1 MRKYFTLLLVA
12 LALLISACSNP
23 GNPNFD
29 VQVLNIAPTAVT
41 MTGGQTVQLTLTGNI
56 FQDGTRDVTNSAE
69 WTSENVNVA
78 TVSATGLVTATG
90 RGTVSIRAR
99 LNGREAFCQVT
110 VVSAVVGLTVAPD
123 GSFLRVG
130 TTERLTATANFDDGS
145 VLDLSDQVDW
155 STADA
160 AVAIVNDVGAV
171 TAVGV
176 GQTTITAVAENGTT
190 AQATVNVFEVTIF
203 SAGGANAAAIQPTVD
218 AFRAALGPLNPNT
231 AQVFPT
237 GRREIN
243 WDGVPAAQTN
253 TNAFPANFFN
263 VNSPRGVIFATNG
276 SGFRVSDNAYGD
288 VNATYPTQFQ
298 AFSPVK
304 LFATLGANRFNT
316 EFFLPGTTTPAVS
329 SAFGAVFC
337 DPDRNTS
344 SLVFVLPDGSTLTS
358 TVSPLPGS
366 QGLAFLGVQF
376 QGASCR
382 EVTLVTGEA
391 PLSGGNNDVTNGGV
405 DDMVVVDDFIY
416 AEPQPVR

>member
-1 MRKYFTLLLVA
+1 MRKYFVVMLVA
-12 LALLISACSNP
+12 LALLSSACSDP
-23 GNPNFD
+23 GNPFFN
-29 VQVLNIAPTAVT
+29 VQVLNVAPTVAT
-41 MTGGQTVQLTLTGNI
+41 IARGQTLQLAATGNI
-56 FQDGTRDVTNSAE
+56 FQDGTEVVTNSAE
-69 WTSENVNVA
+69 WLSSNINVA
-78 TVSATGLVTATG
+78 TVSNTGLVTGVGPGLVTI
-90 RGTVSIRAR
+90 TAR
-99 LNGREAFCQVT
+99 LNGREAFCDVT
-110 VVSAVVGLTVAPD
+110 VVSAVTALAVTPN

-130 TTERLTATANFDDGS
+130 TTEALAATGTFDDGA
-145 VLDLSDQVDW
+145 VLDISGQVSW

-160 AVAIVNDVGAV
+160 TVATVNDVGAV
-171 TAVGV
+171 TGVGV

-190 AQATVNVFEVTIF
+190 AQAIVNVFDVTIF

-218 AFRAALGPLNPNT
+218 AFRAALGGLNPNVAT
-231 AQVFPT
+231 SFPA

-253 TNAFPANFFN
+253 TNTFPANFFN
-263 VNSPRGVIFATNG
+263 LNSPRGVVFATNG

-304 LFATLGANRFNT
+304 LFATLGANRFDT

-344 SLVFVLPDGSTLTS
+344 SLVFVLPDGSTFTP

-366 QGLAFLGVQF
+366 RGLAFLGVQF

-391 PLSGGNNDVTNGGV
+391 PLSGANNDVTNGGV
-405 DDMVVVDDFIY
+405 NDMVVVDDFIY
-416 AEPQPVR
+416 AEPQPAP

>member
-1 MRKYFTLLLVA
+1 MRKYFMLLLA
-12 LALLISACSNP
+12 LALLSSGCSNP
-23 GNPNFD
+23 GNPFFN
-29 VQVLNIAPTAVT
+29 VQVLSVAPTSAT
-41 MTGGQTVQLTLTGNI
+41 IARGQTLQLTATGTL
-56 FQDGTRDVTNSAE
+56 FQDGREDVTASAE
-69 WTSENVNVA
+69 WLSSNVNVA
-78 TVSATGLVTATG
+78 TVSATGLVTGVGVGPVTI
-90 RGTVSIRAR
+90 TAR
-99 LNGREAFCQVT
+99 LNGREAFCEVT
-110 VVSAVVGLTVAPD
+110 VVSAVTALALTPD
-123 GSFLRVG
+123 GGFLRVG
-130 TTERLTATANFDDGS
+130 TTETLAATATFDDGA

-160 AVAIVNDVGAV
+160 TVATVNDVGAV

-176 GQTTITAVAENGTT
+176 GQTVITAVAENGT
-190 AQATVNVFEVTIF
+190 AARATVNVFEVTIF

-263 VNSPRGVIFATNG
+263 VTSPRGVVFATLG
-276 SGFRVSDNAYGD
+276 EGFRVSDNAYGD

-298 AFSPVK
+298 TFSPGK
-304 LFATLGANRFNT
+304 LFATRGASRFET
-316 EFFLPGTTTPAVS
+316 EFFLPATTTPAVS

-344 SLVFVLPDGSTLTS
+344 SLLFVLPDGSTFTP
-358 TVSPLPGS
+358 TVTALPGA

-382 EVTLVTGEA
+382 GVTLVTGEA
-391 PLSGGNNDVTNGGV
+391 PLSGADNDVTNGGV
-405 DDMVVVDDFIY
+405 NDMVVVDDFIY
-416 AEPQPVR
+416 AEPQPAP

>member
-1 MRKYFTLLLVA
+1 LRKYFMLVLA
-12 LALLISACSNP
+12 LALLASGCSNP
-23 GNPNFD
+23 GNPFFN
-29 VQVLNIAPTAVT
+29 VQVLNVTPTSATIAR
-41 MTGGQTVQLTLTGNI
+41 GQTLQLTATGNL
-56 FQDGTRDVTNSAE
+56 FQDGVQDVTNSVE
-69 WTSENVNVA
+69 WATGSVNVA
-78 TVSATGLVTATG
+78 TVSSTGLVTGTG
-90 RGTVSIRAR
+90 QGTINIRAR
-99 LNGREAFCQVT
+99 LNGREAFCEVT
-110 VVSAVVGLTVAPD
+110 VVSAVTALSVDPD

-130 TTERLTATANFDDGS
+130 TTERLTATATFDDRA
-145 VLDLSDQVDW
+145 VLDISDQVEW

-160 AVAIVNDVGAV
+160 TVATVNDVGAV

-176 GQTTITAVAENGTT
+176 GQTTITAVSENGTT
-190 AQATVNVFEVTIF
+190 AQATVNVFDVTIF
-203 SAGGANAAAIQPTVD
+203 SAGGANAAVIQPTVD
-218 AFRAALGPLNPNT
+218 SFRAALGPLNPNT

-304 LFATLGANRFNT
+304 LFATLGASRFDT
-316 EFFLPGTTTPAVS
+316 EFFLPNTNTPAVS

-344 SLVFVLPDGSTLTS
+344 SIIFVLPDGSTFTP
-358 TVSPLPGS
+358 TVTALPGS
-366 QGLAFLGVQF
+366 RGLAFLGVQF

-391 PLSGGNNDVTNGGV
+391 PLSGANNDVTNGGAN
-405 DDMVVVDDFIY
+405 DMVVVDDFIY
-416 AEPQPVR
+416 AEPQPAR